1 MALTLA
7 QLEKLVEGE
16 DMRYFRDPT
25 RDALMLGAKG
35 ISGRYQ
41 FVILLELE
49 GQFLQFRTI
58 SYQTCTADHKHL
70 KPVLQILGALNYRLR
85 LAKFGWDESDGEIVV
100 YADHW
105 IMDGTVTQEQFS
117 RILHNYLPAVDL
129 SFLRIAKT
137 METGEDPGELDPA
150 QILKMILEQV
160 GGGGGDDDEEK
171 DDKKK
176 KKQPKT
182 KKI

>member
-7 QLEKLVEGE
+7 ELEKLVEGE

-49 GQFLQFRTI
+49 GQFMQFRTI
-58 SYQTCTADHKHL
+58 SYHQCTADHKHL
-70 KPVLQILGALNYRLR
+70 KPVLEVLGALNYRLR

-105 IMDGTVTQEQFS
+105 VMDGKVTQEQFS

-129 SFLRIAKT
+129 SYLRITKT
-137 METGEDPGELDPA
+137 IETGKDPGELDPE
-150 QILKMILEQV
+150 QILKMILEQA
-160 GGGGGDDDEEK
+160 GGGDDDEDK
-171 DDKKK
+171 DDKKGK
-176 KKQPKT
+176 KKTKT
-182 KKI
+182 LKL

>member
-1 MALTLA
+1 MALKLA
-7 QLEKLVEGE
+7 ELEKLVEAE

-41 FVILLELE
+41 FVILLELD

-58 SYQTCTADHKHL
+58 NYQYCTANHKHL
-70 KPVLQILGALNYRLR
+70 NAVLQVLGALNYRLR

-105 IMDGTVTQEQFS
+105 IMDGKVTQEQFS
-117 RILHNYLPAVDL
+117 RMLHNYLPAVDL
-129 SFLRIAKT
+129 SNPRIAKT
-137 METGEDPGELDPA
+137 METGEDPGELDPQ
-150 QILKMILEQV
+150 QILAMILEQV
-160 GGGGGDDDEEK
+160 GDAGDDEEK
-171 DDKKK
+171 GDDKKK
-176 KKQPKT
+176 KKPKT

>member
-1 MALTLA
+1 MALTMA

-41 FVILLELE
+41 FMMLLELE

-58 SYQTCTADHKHL
+58 NYQTCTADHKHL
-70 KPVLQILGALNYRLR
+70 KAVLQVLGALNYRLR

-105 IMDGTVTQEQFS
+105 IMDGKVTQEQFS

-129 SFLRIAKT
+129 SYLRIAKT
-137 METGEDPGELDPA
+137 IETGEDPGELDPKK
-150 QILKMILEQV
+150 ILEIILEQA
-160 GGGGGDDDEEK
+160 GGGEGDGEK
-171 DDKKK
+171 DKKK
-176 KKQPKT
+176 KKKKT
-182 KKI
+182 KI

>member
-1 MALTLA
+1 MALKLA

-16 DMRYFRDPT
+16 GMRYFRDPT

-35 ISGRYQ
+35 IAGQYQ
-41 FVILLELE
+41 FMILLELE
-49 GQFLQFRTI
+49 GQFMQFRTI
-58 SYQTCTADHKHL
+58 NYQHCTADHKHL
-70 KPVLQILGALNYRLR
+70 KAVLQVLGGLNYRLR

-129 SFLRIAKT
+129 SNPRIAKT
-137 METGEDPGELDPA
+137 METGTDPGELDPET
-150 QILKMILEQV
+150 ILRMILEQAGQ
-160 GGGGGDDDEEK
+160 GGEGEGDE
-171 DDKKK
+171 KKK
-176 KKQPKT
+176 KKKT
-182 KKI
+182 KI

>member
-7 QLEKLVEGE
+7 ELEKLVEGE
-16 DMRYFRDPT
+16 GMRYFRDPT

-35 ISGRYQ
+35 IAGHYQ

-58 SYQTCTADHKHL
+58 NYQYCAADHKYL
-70 KPVLQILGALNYRLR
+70 KQVLEVLGALNFRLR

-105 IMDGTVTQEQFS
+105 VMDGKVTQEQFS
-117 RILHNYLPAVDL
+117 RILHNFLPAVDL
-129 SFLRIAKT
+129 SSPRIATT
-137 METGEDPGELDPA
+137 METGKDPGELDPA
-150 QILKMILEQV
+150 QILEMILGQV

-171 DDKKK
+171 GKKK
-176 KKQPKT
+176 KPKT

>member
-1 MALTLA
+1 MALKLA
-7 QLEKLVEGE
+7 ELEKLVEGE

-49 GQFLQFRTI
+49 GQFMQFRTI
-58 SYQTCTADHKHL
+58 SYQYCTADHKHL
-70 KPVLQILGALNYRLR
+70 KQVLEVLGALNYRLR

-105 IMDGTVTQEQFS
+105 IMDGKVTQEQFS

-129 SFLRIAKT
+129 SYHRIAKT
-137 METGEDPGELDPA
+137 IETGKDPGELDPA
-150 QILKMILEQV
+150 QILEMILAQA
-160 GGGGGDDDEEK
+160 GGGEDEEEK
-171 DDKKK
+171 DEKKK
-176 KKQPKT
+176 PKT

>member
-70 KPVLQILGALNYRLR
+70 KAVLQVLGALNYRLR

-100 YADHW
+100 YADQW
-105 IMDGTVTQEQFS
+105 VMDGKVTQEQFS

-137 METGEDPGELDPA
+137 IETGEDPGDLDPEK
-150 QILKMILEQV
+150 ILRMILEQA
-160 GGGGGDDDEEK
+160 GEGDEEE

-176 KKQPKT
+176 KKPKT

>member
-7 QLEKLVEGE
+7 KLEKLVEAEG
-16 DMRYFRDPT
+16 MRFFRDPT
-25 RDALMLGAKG
+25 RDALMTGAKG
-35 ISGRYQ
+35 IAGHYQ
-41 FVILLELE
+41 FMILLELE
-49 GQFLQFRTI
+49 GQFLQFRTVN
-58 SYQTCTADHKHL
+58 YQYCKADHKHL
-70 KPVLQILGALNYRLR
+70 KAVLEVLGGLNYRLR

-129 SFLRIAKT
+129 SNPRIAKT
-137 METGEDPGELDPA
+137 IETGNDPGELDPET
-150 QILKMILEQV
+150 ILRMILEQAE
-160 GGGGGDDDEEK
+160 GADEEE
-171 DDKKK
+171 DGKKK
-176 KKQPKT
+176 KKPKT